1 MVAKHHNV
9 NMLASKHYADERDF
23 CFFSWG
29 FSFFEIFEV
38 DQPEHP
44 FDQPVDDDPRPND
57 ALLVVNQ
64 AGPV

>member
-1 MVAKHHNV
+1 
-9 NMLASKHYADERDF
+9 MLASKHCVDERDIYLY
-23 CFFSWG
+23 CFLGIFI
-29 FSFFEIFEV
+29 FEVSEV

-57 ALLVVNQ
+57 ALLVVDQ

>member
-1 MVAKHHNV
+1 MRETFVII
-9 NMLASKHYADERDF
+9 
-23 CFFSWG
+23 FSWG

-44 FDQPVDDDPRPND
+44 FDQPVNDDPRPND